1 MRQPDTMSG
10 SIQSREWGHRC
21 PAISISLQERSPA
34 AGGSA
39 EPLWPESEPRRAQG
53 KATRRALAHGRIAG
67 DPRWQLSEVGRC
79 GFFMRTKNGRLPGAD
94 RQPTTSCTT
103 LRVSPW
109 ERLPA
114 LGLFAPGLVQS
125 KGQIL
130 VGRNAVFKF
139 FLDTSESAL
148 KFGHYPERV
157 HPCNR
162 CGTAEA
168 IRHGCRIVRRVRWLG
183 VQPRGLPI
191 PI

>member
-1 MRQPDTMSG
+1 MEETPGPIARTRGVALQQVDDPIG
-10 SIQSREWGHRC
+10 K
-21 PAISISLQERSPA
+21 SLLSP
-34 AGGSA
+34 S
-39 EPLWPESEPRRAQG
+39 
-53 KATRRALAHGRIAG
+53 
-67 DPRWQLSEVGRC
+67 
-79 GFFMRTKNGRLPGAD
+79 
-94 RQPTTSCTT
+94 TTF
-103 LRVSPW
+103 
-109 ERLPA
+109 RLPA
-114 LGLFAPGLVQS
+114 LGLFASGLVQS
-125 KGQIL
+125 KGRIL

-148 KFGHYPERV
+148 KLGHYPERV